1 MPSHELNTYL
11 NKNALAPSKHQRTGN
26 LATLKQPRVIL
37 VYDLHNFQ
45 SRTMKLL
52 ADMIHANLNLDV
64 FDSPEAST
72 SKAAKTS

>member
-1 MPSHELNTYL
+1 MAGSPKLNR
-11 NKNALAPSKHQRTGN
+11 NAMASGRHQSAGN
-26 LATLKQPRVIL
+26 LPTLKQPQVIL

-52 ADMIHANLNLDV
+52 ADMIHANLNADV